1 MIVGSVGM
9 DVWGDNKENAEQ
21 LNFGPLGGIIP
32 QLCGLGQTLAFGN
45 LMMIEIVPIVSF
57 NTLMSAIVKSLKT
70 ALAISTIFL
79 FGINLF
85 LLV

>member
-1 MIVGSVGM
+1 MSVGSVGM

-21 LNFGPLGGIIP
+21 LNFGGIIP
-32 QLCGLGQTLAFGN
+32 QLYRLGQTSAFGN

-57 NTLMSAIVKSLKT
+57 NTLMSAIFKSLKT

-85 LLV
+85 LFV